1 MSLNDGSF
9 APMPAASSSDLQG
22 SKDNRRADRMCCCCS
37 RTSKNNTLIA
47 DENRSKTRLVRLV
60 FSHLAWQQ
68 FVALLFVAKA
78 WDVGF
83 YGEPMAMFAPA
94 MFEDSLDGMCMIFF
108 PIILLACRFLLSET
122 KFLFWLLHILVFVQA
137 FAWVGIGQI
146 IGYGR
151 TMIIAAITALGSA
164 IVAGIVANFPTKKL
178 VPVMKSWRFC
188 LITYVACIV
197 FCGLSCL
204 ICRDS
209 LSRKGAFSTAWIIST
224 MWICC
229 CIGTVRNLV
238 DRIYSRDVSRLTG
251 VVLLDMYQLLLLEFL
266 FQIFKAAISCK
277 NLRRVASYYP
287 VDILKPA
294 HRDLKKDLGE
304 EV

>member
-9 APMPAASSSDLQG
+9 TPMPSASSTDLRSPSRNSQF
-22 SKDNRRADRMCCCCS
+22 CCCCS
-37 RTSKNNTLIA
+37 NGNNRNMPQLA

-94 MFEDSLDGMCMIFF
+94 MFEDSLDGMCLIFF

-122 KFLFWLLHILVFVQA
+122 RILFWLLHILIFVQA

-151 TMIIAAITALGSA
+151 TMVIAAITALGSA
-164 IVAGIVANFPTKKL
+164 IVAGIVANFPTKQVVAVL
-178 VPVMKSWRFC
+178 KSWRFC
-188 LITYVACIV
+188 FMTYVGSIF
-197 FCGLSCL
+197 FCGVSCL

-209 LSRKGAFSTAWIIST
+209 LSRKGAFTTAWVVSV

-238 DRIYSRDVSRLTG
+238 DRVYSRDISRLTG
-251 VVLLDMYQLLLLEFL
+251 IVLLDLYQLLLLEFL
-266 FQIFKAAISCK
+266 FHIFKATISCK
-277 NLRRVASYYP
+277 NLRRVVSYYP
-287 VDILKPA
+287 KDVLKPTKNREMK
-294 HRDLKKDLGE
+294 RDDGQS
-304 EV
+304 V